1 MAAKNRGKKHILLL
15 YHRTMDRLWG
25 ITILLGL
32 VLFALW
38 RFEVGFTRLWRPEL
52 KGLVYTA
59 AGIVTA
65 IGLFAFFARRLG
77 YVRAFGDYVLIA
89 TPFFRFRTSYRRVR
103 SIRTTEFYRIFELE
117 NLSWR
122 EENYIKPFLGE
133 TAVILSLK
141 DFPLPPGVLRL
152 FLPKYFMSPKGVEI
166 VLLVR
171 DWMSLSVEL
180 DSRFSEFRQRVKLK
194 KRNRGFQRGMYR

>member
-1 MAAKNRGKKHILLL
+1 MAAKNRGEKHILLL

-25 ITILLGL
+25 ITFLLGL

-38 RFEVGFTRLWRPEL
+38 RFEVSFTSLWRPEI

-59 AGIVTA
+59 AGIAVA
-65 IGLFAFFARRLG
+65 IGIFAFFARRMG
-77 YVRAFGDYVLIA
+77 YVRAFADYILIA
-89 TPFFRFRTSYRRVR
+89 TPFFRFRTSYRRVKN
-103 SIRTTEFYRIFELE
+103 IRTTEFYRLFDLE

-122 EENYIKPFLGE
+122 EENYVRPFLGE
-133 TAVILSLK
+133 TAVVLNLK
-141 DFPLPPGVLRL
+141 DFPLSPAIMRL
-152 FLPKYFMSPKGVEI
+152 FLPKYFLSPKGKEI

-171 DWMSLSVEL
+171 DWMGLSVEL

-194 KRNRGFQRGMYR
+194 KRSRGFQRGMYR